1 MEDNLTAAHDSES
14 ASGSESVRMGTMK
27 VGVIAAEMEGRATGV
42 GRYLEGL
49 LQGLELWEHGVEWHL
64 FFQGDPPPSPPFK
77 DGPIHAHY
85 SRHQGSRVLWEQVLV
100 AREVEAVQPDVL
112 FGPAYTLP
120 FGLRIPSVVTIHDL
134 SFEVL
139 PEEFGLRERWRRR
152 LLARRAARVACRVI
166 TDTKFMSSLVA
177 TRYGVVGDR
186 MGVVPLGVDNRSFS
200 KPEREDDFQTLKE
213 LDVCPPYVLVPGT
226 VLERRMP
233 LQVLEAFAAVKSD
246 RPELELVIAGANRMR
261 RPERLDIW
269 IQQLGLER
277 AVRRLGWVEETALA
291 PLYRGA
297 ELGIYVSRHEGYGLP
312 PLECL
317 GCGTPVVVSAGL
329 GLDDAWPDYP
339 FRTPELEA
347 ESIANVMM
355 EILRDEGRTARV
367 MEGAG
372 SVIANLD
379 WEQSSRQ
386 LVAELERVV
395 SP

>member
-1 MEDNLTAAHDSES
+1 
-14 ASGSESVRMGTMK
+14 MGTMK

-42 GRYLEGL
+42 GRCLEGL
-49 LQGLELWEHGVEWHL
+49 LQGLELWDHGVEWHL
-64 FFQGDPPPSPPFK
+64 FFQGDPPPSLPFQ
-77 DGPIHAHY
+77 DGPFHAHY
-85 SRHQGSRVLWEQVLV
+85 SRHHGSRVLWEQVLTT
-100 AREVEAVQPDVL
+100 RELEAVEPDVV

-120 FGLRIPSVVTIHDL
+120 FGLRAPSVVTIYDL

-152 LLARRAARVACRVI
+152 ILARRAARVAQRVLAVSEH
-166 TDTKFMSSLVA
+166 MAGLLRAQYGLAGGRVA
-177 TRYGVVGDR
+177 
-186 MGVVPLGVDNRSFS
+186 VVPLGVDTKQFS
-200 KPEREDDFQTLKE
+200 PAPGPTDEMVLADLEVR
-213 LDVCPPYVLVPGT
+213 PPYLLWAGT
-226 VLERRMP
+226 VLERRVP
-233 LQVLEAFAAVKSD
+233 LQVLEAFAAAKSE

-261 RPERLDIW
+261 RPEKLDMW
-269 IQQLGLER
+269 IEQLGLET
-277 AVRRLGWVEETALA
+277 AVRRLGWVDETALA

-317 GCGTPVVVSAGL
+317 SCGTPVVVSAGL
-329 GLDDAWPDYP
+329 GLDDSWPDYP

-347 ESIANVMM
+347 KSIADVMM
-355 EILRDEGRTARV
+355 DILGNEARTARV
-367 MEGAG
+367 MEDTG

-386 LVAELERVV
+386 LVAELERAV